1 MFVLMVAVA
10 PPLLSDQPPEV
21 PRRAGL
27 GDRFHYFRGVSGRRY
42 LFTEVALG
50 DLRDFHSAVVMLARR
65 QADGRLAAFS
75 VSVSVSHVPA
85 EPAGRAHMGMPPAH
99 TVALVHLLAGS
110 EALRRDLIAD
120 LSPPL
125 TVALAA

>member
-1 MFVLMVAVA
+1 MVAVA

-42 LFTEVALG
+42 LFTEVSLAE
-50 DLRDFHSAVVMLARR
+50 LRDFHSAVVMLARR

-75 VSVSVSHVPA
+75 VSVSDIH
-85 EPAGRAHMGMPPAH
+85 GRAESPGRALVGMPPAH

-110 EALRRDLIAD
+110 ADERRDMVAD
-120 LSPPL
+120 LAPPL
-125 TVALAA
+125 EVALAA